1 MEEQTLQKLLSDLKE
16 RLRITWNEED
26 EYLKK
31 LIQRSEAYL
40 SELTNASFDFSKE
53 EWPKEI
59 LLERCRYVYNNA
71 TDEFEINFHH
81 ELSRL
86 ILSVAIGKVGV
97 IRGSETISGDVQ

>member
-1 MEEQTLQKLLSDLKE
+1 MNEQTLQQLLSDLKE
-16 RLRITWNEED
+16 RLRITWDEED
-26 EYLKK
+26 WHLRR
-31 LIQRSEAYL
+31 LIQQSETYL
-40 SELTNASFDFSKE
+40 SELTNASFNFLKE

-71 TDEFEINFHH
+71 GDEFEINFHH

-97 IRGSETISGDVQ
+97 VRGSETVSGDV

>member
-1 MEEQTLQKLLSDLKE
+1 MDEQTLQQLLSDLKE

-26 EYLKK
+26 EHLKK
-31 LIQRSEAYL
+31 LIQLSEAYL

-59 LLERCRYVYNNA
+59 LLERCRYMYNNA
-71 TDEFEINFHH
+71 ADEFELNFHH

-86 ILSVAIGKVGV
+86 ILLVAVGKVGV
-97 IRGSETISGDVQ
+97 VRDSETVSGDAQ